1 MANKIY
7 IVVKDGEELEKLKT
21 LAVAKKQAD
30 AEWVEVYCDGKCV
43 YEGTVSPTEEKTA
56 EAVAEKPTVRCAPQK
71 ASTRLIM
78 HPWVHF
84 FILSDECLEL
94 PSDSVKKGITLKRFE
109 KQCTVSSERCRGICI
124 SRSCGTL
131 PIQKEQGGKS
141 RMEKLVPFYLFP
153 DMVRSQSGRRWL
165 TWEKQCWT
173 VGRLCDTIMQI

>member
-30 AEWVEVYCDGKCV
+30 AEWVEVYCDGKC
-43 YEGTVSPTEEKTA
+43 
-56 EAVAEKPTVRCAPQK
+56 
-71 ASTRLIM
+71 
-78 HPWVHF
+78 VHF